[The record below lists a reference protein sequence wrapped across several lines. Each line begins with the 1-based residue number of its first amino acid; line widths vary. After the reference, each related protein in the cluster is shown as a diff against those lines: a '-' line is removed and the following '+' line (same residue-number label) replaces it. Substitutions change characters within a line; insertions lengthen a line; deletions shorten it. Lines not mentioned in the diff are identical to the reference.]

1 MINTSTI
8 SFIPSLPDPRSTLI
22 HAILAIR
29 IITWETDTFPALLK
43 SIPLRLAQC
52 DLPLPDEAQEPA
64 LVCRL
69 A

>member
-1 MINTSTI
+1 MQHPDRSNTRI
-8 SFIPSLPDPRSTLI
+8 DAKP
-22 HAILAIR
+22 AIR